1 MPSES
6 PWKYIASILGPGL
19 HWSRTPEELR
29 RAIAR
34 AEHENRHDA
43 AHHLRIILDLRNRV
57 AFDGSEK
64 TPPG

>member
-1 MPSES
+1 VNT
-6 PWKYIASILGPGL
+6 WAYIRGLLGPGA
-19 HWSRTPEELR
+19 HWSHTPQELR

-34 AEHENRHDA
+34 AEHDNRHDA
-43 AHHLRIILDLRNRV
+43 AEHLRIILDMRNRV

>member
-1 MPSES
+1 MNT
-6 PWKYIASILGPGL
+6 WAYIRGLLGPGAY
-19 HWSRTPEELR
+19 WSRTPQELS

-34 AEHENRHDA
+34 AEHDNRHDA
-43 AHHLRIILDLRNRV
+43 AEHLRIILDLRNRV

>member
-6 PWKYIASILGPGL
+6 PWKYITSILGSGL

-43 AHHLRIILDLRNRV
+43 AEHLRIILDLRNRV